1 MWEIPIQILVRKV
14 KTMRNRN
21 GTYRRACVIAISAIW
36 LNAAGWAAEGKAQ
49 TAKYVD
55 YVAELNKLGM
65 AGRSEN
71 LNAAPFY
78 QKAIELYVEK
88 SEEQGKVVLK
98 KGWPADFP
106 AGEQQLLREW
116 VQSNSQALSQLEL
129 GSKKPYCWLQLSSV
143 HDGSPVDG
151 TLMAV
156 LPGWTEYRYLGQ
168 AITVRARFS
177 AAEGNID
184 KALTDVVT
192 CYCCGMHLMG
202 PNKMSIEQ
210 LVGIRIRG
218 LAVQTAFDILDKT
231 KPNKDLLATLQ
242 RQMEWLST
250 NESHIPDFR
259 AEKLTLLDIIQR
271 IFTDDGKGDGQID
284 LPAANAILPTAFD
297 MVMPEGAGG
306 VRGVPFVSLVRGLR
320 RRQTTEAEEKL
331 SKYLE
336 LASRKT
342 PWQWKAENVE
352 QEIQKIAKENALVEM
367 FCPLSPRTVGI
378 FARCRAGTDALI
390 TTLSVLRYKADKGQ
404 FPENLD
410 ELVSARYL
418 KALRSDPFSGRPFA
432 YKRVGEDFV
441 LYSFG
446 TNLEDDGG
454 KLGLT
459 TKGQPTTWADDGDA
473 VFWPVLR
480 Q

>member
-1 MWEIPIQILVRKV
+1 
-14 KTMRNRN
+14 MRNEN
-21 GTYRRACVIAISAIW
+21 GTYRRACVIAISVIW
-36 LNAAGWAAEGKAQ
+36 LNTVGWAAEGKPQ
-49 TAKYVD
+49 TAKYVN

-65 AGRSEN
+65 ADRSEN

-78 QKAIELYVEK
+78 QKAAELYIEK
-88 SEEQGKVVLK
+88 TEDQRNLVLK

-192 CYCCGMHLMG
+192 CYCCGMHRQVGG
-202 PNKMSIEQ
+202 PKILVEQ
-210 LVGIRIRG
+210 LVGIAVRG
-218 LAVQTAFDILDKT
+218 FAVQAAFDILDRT
-231 KPNKDLLATLQ
+231 KPTKDLLAALQ

-250 NESHIPDFR
+250 NESYILDFR

-284 LPAANAILPTAFD
+284 LPAANEILPTAFD
-297 MVMPEGAGG
+297 MVMPQGAGG
-306 VRGVPFVSLVRGLR
+306 VHGVPFESLMRGLR
-320 RRQTTEAEEKL
+320 RRQTTETEEKL
-331 SKYLE
+331 YKYLE
-336 LASRKT
+336 LASRKS

-352 QEIQKIAKENALVEM
+352 QEIQKIAKENALVGM
-367 FCPLSPRTVGI
+367 FCPLSPRIVQL
-378 FARCRAGTDALI
+378 FSRCRADTDGLI
-390 TTLSVLRYKADKGQ
+390 TTLALLRYKADKGQ
-404 FPENLD
+404 FPEKLD
-410 ELVSARYL
+410 ELVSAGYL
-418 KALRSDPFSGRPFA
+418 KILRSDPFSGKPFGGNPFA

-446 TNLEDDGG
+446 TNLKDDGG

-459 TKGQPTTWADDGDA
+459 KKGQPTRWADDGDA

>member
-1 MWEIPIQILVRKV
+1 
-14 KTMRNRN
+14 
-21 GTYRRACVIAISAIW
+21 
-36 LNAAGWAAEGKAQ
+36 
-49 TAKYVD
+49 
-55 YVAELNKLGM
+55 M
-65 AGRSEN
+65 AGRSEY
-71 LNAAPFY
+71 LNAALFY
-78 QKAIELYVEK
+78 QDAIKLYVK
-88 SEEQGKVVLK
+88 GSDEQVKLVSK

-210 LVGIRIRG
+210 LVGIGIRG
-218 LAVQTAFDILDKT
+218 LAVQTAFDILDRT
-231 KPNKDLLATLQ
+231 KPNKDLLAALQ

-250 NESHIPDFR
+250 NESYIPDFR
-259 AEKLTLLDIIQR
+259 ADKFTVLDIIQR

-297 MVMPEGAGG
+297 MVMPRGAGG
-306 VRGVPFVSLVRGLR
+306 VHGVPFESLVRGLR
-320 RRQTTEAEEKL
+320 RRQTTETEEKF
-331 SKYLE
+331 SKYLD

-352 QEIQKIAKENALVEM
+352 EEIQKIAKENALVEM
-367 FCPLSPRTVGI
+367 FCPLSPRIAQV
-378 FARCRAGTDALI
+378 FARCRADTEGLI
-390 TTLSVLRYKADKGQ
+390 TTLALLRYKADKGQ
-404 FPENLD
+404 FPEKLD
-410 ELVSARYL
+410 ELVSAGYL
-418 KALRSDPFSGRPFA
+418 KILRSDPFSGKPFGGRPFA
-432 YKRVGEDFV
+432 YKRVGQDFV

-446 TNLEDDGG
+446 TNLKDDGG

-459 TKGQPTTWADDGDA
+459 KKGQPTRWADDGDA